1 MKNNVVLIGMPGAG
15 KSTVG
20 VVLAKLLGF
29 RFLDSDL
36 LIQEAEKRLLS
47 EIIAQDGLERFMEI
61 EDEINAGIRAENTVI
76 ATGGS
81 AVYGRR
87 AMEQLRAC
95 GSVVYLKLSFEEICA
110 RVGDIKQRG
119 IVLRED
125 QTFRALYDERCPLY
139 ERFAELTVDAEG
151 RSVEE
156 LALCIRSLLRQK
168 NETGVRIPLW

>member
-29 RFLDSDL
+29 RFLYSDL
-36 LIQEAEKRLLS
+36 LIQEAERRMLS
-47 EIIAQDGLERFMEI
+47 EIIAKDGLERFMEI
-61 EDEINAGIRAENTVI
+61 ENEINAGIRAENTVI

-87 AMEQLRAC
+87 AMEQLRE
-95 GSVVYLKLSFEEICA
+95 GGTMVYLRLSFEEICA
-110 RVGDIKQRG
+110 RVGDIRQRG

-125 QTFRALYDERCPLY
+125 QTFRGLYDERCPLY
-139 ERFAELTVDAEG
+139 ERCAEITVDAEG
-151 RSVEE
+151 SSVEE
-156 LALCIRSLLRQK
+156 LALRIRGLLRQE
-168 NETGVRIPLW
+168 NRTGV